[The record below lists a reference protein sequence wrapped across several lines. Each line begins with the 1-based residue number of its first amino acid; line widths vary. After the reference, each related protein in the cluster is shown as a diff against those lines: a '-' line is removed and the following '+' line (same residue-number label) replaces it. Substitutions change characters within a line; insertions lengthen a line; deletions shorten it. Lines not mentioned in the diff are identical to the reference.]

1 MKWIIQLPDKVEV
14 YIKSSSIL
22 NYLHSSHLYLPKY
35 FYSSCGKMAVIDIES
50 INFDVEISGESNLET
65 VLASIDKNLKTV
77 AAD

>member
-1 MKWIIQLPDKVEV
+1 
-14 YIKSSSIL
+14 
-22 NYLHSSHLYLPKY
+22 
-35 FYSSCGKMAVIDIES
+35 MAVIDIES